1 MWLAKKYNLI
11 LLDRSIWMLKMWLEW
26 LDLSKNVFNLRYS
39 RSNRECC
46 WWFRS
51 RFFLVSFRYPVFFWD
66 NSSHFRRLNT
76 IFITQ
81 LRSISQNY
89 LILNAAKSIQCMLFS
104 NLYYQ
109 MSMKK
114 LNLPRKILHL
124 HWRLR
129 RPCLQTISETTRIFS
144 DIASFP
150 DDSKWIKESTIA
162 LIL

>member
-1 MWLAKKYNLI
+1 MHVACKEVQFDIVRQINLNAQNVI
-11 LLDRSIWMLKMWLEW
+11 GMTHF
-26 LDLSKNVFNLRYS
+26 DLSKNVFNLRYS

-89 LILNAAKSIQCMLFS
+89 LIMNAAKSIQCMLFS
-104 NLYYQ
+104 NFYYQ

-129 RPCLQTISETTRIFS
+129 RPCLQPSLKLPEFS
-144 DIASFP
+144 VILLHFQMIAN
-150 DDSKWIKESTIA
+150 E
-162 LIL
+162 